1 MLHPQLN
8 DIRPKAAFTKQYKTN
23 PPLVKIMFNRK
34 AAGQDRNKTDSGRG
48 ALGGAVGVLLAAPYS
63 AMEDNVGAIHESPFA
78 VTVPDRIV

>member
-1 MLHPQLN
+1 
-8 DIRPKAAFTKQYKTN
+8 
-23 PPLVKIMFNRK
+23 MFNRK